1 MARKKIAKFSPG
13 RIILYSLIGTI
24 LIGTLL
30 LSLPI
35 AQHHPVSV
43 LDTFFTATSVTT
55 VTGLIVQPI
64 TDFTPFGQTIIFLLM
79 QIGGLGLI
87 TMTLFII
94 SLFVNFGLT
103 TQLLAGQMLEVES
116 WKNIRELIIFIIKIS
131 FLTEALGAVLTF
143 VAIRHD
149 FPLHQAFFYSVFHSV
164 SAFCNAGLSMFP
176 EGMAF
181 YQQNSF
187 VLITTMGLMLIGG
200 LGFITI
206 HEVIAYIASLRSKKR
221 FCLSLNTKIVLY
233 AVAVLFSSFAISFW
247 FLEREHTLRHLPWH
261 LAFINALFNALSFKS
276 TGFTTVP
283 AVDLQFATLFLT
295 MIISFIGSSPGSTGS
310 GIKTTTLTI
319 FIATIKAAI
328 IGKNDVEIRNRN
340 IAKDQV
346 NKALAIIALSIAW
359 ICCAIFC
366 LLITEPHWEFLDIA
380 FEVVSAFATLGLS
393 TGVTPYLSTTGKLF
407 ITLTMII
414 GRIGSL
420 TFLLALKKHVE
431 QKEFSYPKERVM
443 LG

>member
-13 RIILYSLIGTI
+13 RIILYSLLGTI
-24 LIGTLL
+24 ILGTLL

-35 AQHHPVSV
+35 AQRQPVSL
-43 LDTFFTATSVTT
+43 LDIFFTATSVTT
-55 VTGLIVQPI
+55 VTGLIVQPL
-64 TDFTPFGQTIIFLLM
+64 THFTLFGQLIIFLLL

-103 TQLLAGQMLEVES
+103 TQLLVGQMLELES
-116 WKNIRELIIFIIKIS
+116 WKNIRELIIFIIKIA
-131 FLTEALGAVLTF
+131 FLTEIIGAIVTF
-143 VAIRHD
+143 IAIYND
-149 FPLHQAFFYSVFHSV
+149 FPLHHALFYALFHSV
-164 SAFCNAGLSMFP
+164 SAFCNAGLSLFP
-176 EGMAF
+176 DGMAG
-181 YQQNSF
+181 YQDNSF
-187 VLITTMGLMLIGG
+187 LLVTTMFLMLIGG

-206 HEVIAYIASLRSKKR
+206 HEIMSYIESLRSKKR
-221 FCLSLNTKIVLY
+221 FCLSLNSKIVLY
-233 AVAVLFSSFAISFW
+233 AIVVLFSSFAISFW
-247 FLEREHTLRHLPWH
+247 FLERPHTLRHLPWH
-261 LAFINALFNALSFKS
+261 LAFINTLFNALSYKS
-276 TGFTTVP
+276 TGFSTVS

-319 FIATIKAAI
+319 FLATIKSAI
-328 IGKNDVEIRNRN
+328 TGKPDVEIRNRN

-346 NKALAIIALSIAW
+346 NKALAIITLSVAW
-359 ICCAIFC
+359 ICFTTFC
-366 LLITEPHWEFLDIA
+366 LLITEPHWEFLDIL

-407 ITLTMII
+407 ISLTMII
-414 GRIGSL
+414 GRIGAL
-420 TFLLALKKHVE
+420 TFLLALRKHSE
-431 QKEFSYPKERVM
+431 PKDFSYPKERVM